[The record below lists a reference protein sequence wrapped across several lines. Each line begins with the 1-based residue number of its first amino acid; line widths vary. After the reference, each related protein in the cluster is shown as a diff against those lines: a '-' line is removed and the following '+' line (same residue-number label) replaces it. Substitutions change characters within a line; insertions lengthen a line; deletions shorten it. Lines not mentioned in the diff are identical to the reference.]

1 MRNDTIALI
10 PARKGSTRV
19 KDKNI
24 RLLGGKPLISRTIEN
39 ALSVLP
45 SSSIYLS
52 TNDER
57 IFPIANEYNVNLV
70 RRPEKV
76 SKVDSSMEEVIYSFL
91 DSIDFKGN
99 ILLLQPTTPFRL
111 AETTKEFLEIGIDRI
126 VSGHSDIVMS
136 VHESKEDIWICKKGS
151 QKIKV
156 SSDKPFLSRLFP
168 NDARRQQDR
177 VPHYIENSSYYLF
190 SSKHITSAIDTLIK
204 GKISCHVI
212 PMLESIDINTE
223 EDMLIAES
231 YIKSKKFT

>member
-24 RLLGGKPLISRTIEN
+24 RLLGGKPLISRTVEN

-57 IFPIANEYNVNLV
+57 IFPIANKYNVNLV

-91 DSIDFKGN
+91 ESIPRA
-99 ILLLQPTTPFRL
+99 ISL
-111 AETTKEFLEIGIDRI
+111 AF
-126 VSGHSDIVMS
+126 
-136 VHESKEDIWICKKGS
+136 S
-151 QKIKV
+151 QLSKV
-156 SSDKPFLSRLFP
+156 S
-168 NDARRQQDR
+168 
-177 VPHYIENSSYYLF
+177 
-190 SSKHITSAIDTLIK
+190 
-204 GKISCHVI
+204 ISGTK
-212 PMLESIDINTE
+212 LLTQR
-223 EDMLIAES
+223 
-231 YIKSKKFT
+231 

>member
-70 RRPEKV
+70 RRPERV

-99 ILLLQPTTPFRL
+99 ILVLQPTTRFAKL
-111 AETTKEFLEIGIDRI
+111 
-126 VSGHSDIVMS
+126 
-136 VHESKEDIWICKKGS
+136 
-151 QKIKV
+151 Q
-156 SSDKPFLSRLFP
+156 
-168 NDARRQQDR
+168 
-177 VPHYIENSSYYLF
+177 
-190 SSKHITSAIDTLIK
+190 TSLQ
-204 GKISCHVI
+204 
-212 PMLESIDINTE
+212 ME
-223 EDMLIAES
+223 
-231 YIKSKKFT
+231 